1 MPVPELT
8 TAVADLIPGH
18 HESRRREH
26 SNDAGRRPR
35 LTLEQPDRH
44 QPGPGG
50 LGPPPDGPKRH
61 HGRNR
66 QQYHQD
72 NRKMD

>member
-1 MPVPELT
+1 MPVHELT

-35 LTLEQPDRH
+35 LTPEQPTATSQARVGS
-44 QPGPGG
+44 PAIW
-50 LGPPPDGPKRH
+50 
-61 HGRNR
+61 
-66 QQYHQD
+66 
-72 NRKMD
+72 RKTRG